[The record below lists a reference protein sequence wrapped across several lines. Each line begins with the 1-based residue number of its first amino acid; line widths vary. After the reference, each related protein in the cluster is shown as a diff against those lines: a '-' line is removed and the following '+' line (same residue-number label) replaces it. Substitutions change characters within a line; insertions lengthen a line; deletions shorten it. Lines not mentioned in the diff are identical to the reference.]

1 MEPQRPPEEQYKD
14 LYHFLAPHIE
24 SFNWAA
30 TEGLHK
36 LPDWIL
42 PQSVQDEK
50 SGDIITL
57 RVKELS
63 LTKPHDD
70 RGEIVYPYMCRL
82 GGTTYGGSLQI
93 KFEVSARG
101 LTKTPTVI
109 ANDIPIMVNSK
120 FCHLNGMTPQQKA
133 AIMEEPTE
141 AGGYFIYSGYEKLL
155 RLLILNR
162 QNYVFALNRPS
173 FHNRGPTFSNFATS
187 FRSVAPDCS
196 SVTTNVHYQTT
207 GNMVVLIPLD
217 RRMFFVPLPIILR
230 ALVEVEDTQIYQAI
244 VGNSKD
250 TFITDRVIATLKY
263 ASEMGLLTRA
273 AAREYLGAHFRN
285 AFKPPKHLSNEE
297 CCEILLQRYLFP
309 HLSGEAPSKKFDL
322 LIFMTRRL
330 LQLVKGNILP
340 DNMDANSA
348 HELLTPG
355 TLWLPV
361 ISDSILGI
369 LKDAANKIYKDLH
382 QGNPVGKD
390 LDDVINN
397 CHQYFSGD
405 SVSKRARQLFSTG
418 SLNGST
424 LGLSQTEGLSIIAE
438 RINYCRYLAHFRSVH
453 RGAFFTTM
461 KTTAVR
467 YLLPES
473 WGFMCPVHT
482 PDGGLCGLLTHLA
495 RFCEVVTGE
504 IGGQND
510 IIKILYNNGMVPFL
524 GSGDMVPVIVDGRVV
539 GSIKE
544 GLSKFAVDELKK
556 ARREGRIPEMCEI
569 ADLPAGSFTRSIYVF
584 VNQQRMMRPIWNNTE
599 NCQEFVGPLEQIFM
613 EIGARPTDEDK
624 PYREIHE
631 TSMLSLIA
639 SLTPFSDYNQ
649 SPRNMYQCQMAK
661 QTMGYPMHRE
671 AASTEVKTYH
681 VHYPQRPIVRTT
693 TQDSHALED
702 FLLGTNAC
710 VAVLSYTG
718 YDMEDALLIN
728 KCSVERGF
736 GHGCIYKTHRYIAAD
751 EGPHSFFCNTKDGE
765 IVDPDLDAD
774 GLPFVGQKV
783 TKGCKLLRVFNP
795 KENRDH
801 ILTYKDGEDGYID
814 KIITTSD
821 PHASTKVI
829 TSVVIKF
836 RMVRTPTIGDKFSSR
851 HGQKGVFSFPWPQE
865 NMPFCENGITPD
877 VIINPHAFPSRMTI
891 GMLIESMCGK
901 LKASQDCSFY
911 DATPF
916 THDEKN
922 RITDEVGGLLAKQG
936 FDYYGNETMFSGITG
951 EQFKADIFMGVVY
964 YQRLRHMV
972 GDKYQVRATGKM
984 NNITRQPL
992 KGRKKGGGIR
1002 LGEMERDGLLAQG
1015 VTFLIRDRFMW
1026 CSDGYTAKL
1035 CNRCGSFMFT
1045 QTKRDDNGYEE
1056 TYCSFCK
1063 KTGNCTT
1070 VYIPYVLRYLCAEFA
1085 AMNIRMK
1092 FDTKDLDH
1100 PHCCECHEEK

>member
-1 MEPQRPPEEQYKD
+1 MIPQRPPEEQYKD
-14 LYHFLAPHIE
+14 LCHFLSPHLE
-24 SFNWAA
+24 SFNWAVN
-30 TEGLHK
+30 TGLQK
-36 LPDWIL
+36 IPEWI
-42 PQSVQDEK
+42 PEQFVKRD
-50 SGDIITL
+50 GDDRIL
-57 RVKELS
+57 HFHVKELT
-63 LTKPHDD
+63 LTKPYDA
-70 RGEIVYPYMCRL
+70 RGNKIYPYMCRL
-82 GGTTYGGSLQI
+82 GGQTYGGSLNI
-93 KFEVSARG
+93 ILEAAINDLPPKKFSV
-101 LTKTPTVI
+101 V
-109 ANDIPIMVNSK
+109 ANNIPVMVNSDL
-120 FCHLNGMTPQQKA
+120 CHLKGLTPQEKGA
-133 AIMEEPTE
+133 LMEEPTE

-173 FHNRGPTFSNFATS
+173 FHSRGPTFTNFATS
-187 FRSVAPDCS
+187 FRSMAPDCS
-196 SVTTNVHYQTT
+196 SITTNVHYQNT
-207 GNMVVLIPLD
+207 GNMVVLIPIQ
-217 RRMFFVPLPIILR
+217 RRMFFVPLPILLR
-230 ALVEVEDTQIYQAI
+230 ALVEVDDRTIYESICGQ
-244 VGNSKD
+244 NPDS
-250 TFITDRVIATLKY
+250 FYSDRVIATLRY
-263 ASEMGLLTRA
+263 ASELDIHTRA
-273 AAREYLGAHFRN
+273 GARDFLGAHFRTVLQCPRH
-285 AFKPPKHLSNEE
+285 FTNEE
-297 CCEILLQRYLFP
+297 CCEVLLKRNLFP
-309 HLSGEAPSKKFDL
+309 HLSDEAPSKKFDL
-322 LIFMTRRL
+322 LIYMTRRL
-330 LQLVKGNILP
+330 LQLVKGEILP

-355 TLWLPV
+355 TLWLPAL
-361 ISDSILGI
+361 SDAITDF
-369 LKDAANKIYKDLH
+369 LKATAANVYKDEK
-382 QGNPVGKD
+382 NAI
-390 LDDVINN
+390 DDFDALQTTLKKNA
-397 CHQYFSGD
+397 SG
-405 SVSKRARQLFSTG
+405 VENRMRYLFSTG
-418 SLNGST
+418 SLRGNST

-495 RFCEVVTGE
+495 RFCEIVTGDSQGFKE
-504 IGGQND
+504 IVQIFTN
-510 IIKILYNNGMVPFL
+510 YGMVPFL

-539 GSIKE
+539 GSIRE
-544 GLSKFAVDELKK
+544 RLSSAAVEALKT
-556 ARREGRIPEMCEI
+556 ARRKGIIPKMAEI

-584 VNQQRMMRPIWNNTE
+584 LNQQRMMRPVFNVKA
-599 NCQEFVGPLEQIFM
+599 QEQEYAGPLEQIFM
-613 EIGARPTDEDK
+613 DIASNPKDESK
-624 PYREIHE
+624 AYREIHH
-631 TSMLSLIA
+631 TAMLSLIA

-661 QTMGYPMHRE
+661 QTMGYPSHRE

-681 VHYPQRPIVRTT
+681 VHYPQRPIVRTME
-693 TQDSHALED
+693 QDSHALED

-736 GHGCIYKTHRYIAAD
+736 GHGCIYKTHRYTAEEI
-751 EGPHSFFCNTKDGE
+751 ESNSYFCNTKDGV

-774 GLPFVGQKV
+774 GLPFVGQRV
-783 TKGCKLLRVFNP
+783 SKGCKLLRVYNP
-795 KENRDH
+795 KENKER
-801 ILTYKDGEDGYID
+801 IMSYKDGEDGFVD
-814 KIITTSD
+814 KVITTTSD
-821 PHASTKVI
+821 DGKRVL
-829 TSVVIKF
+829 SVVLKF

-901 LKASQDCSFY
+901 LRASQDCAFF

-922 RITDEVGGLLAKQG
+922 RITDEVGQMLAKEG
-936 FDYYGNETMFSGITG
+936 FEYYGNEAMYSGITG

-1015 VTFLIRDRFMW
+1015 VTFLLRDRFMW
-1026 CSDGYTAKL
+1026 CSDGHVAKL

-1045 QTKRDDNGYEE
+1045 QTKHDENGVEE
-1056 TYCSFCK
+1056 TYCTYCK
-1063 KTGNCTT
+1063 KSGNCTS
-1070 VYIPYVLRYLCAEFA
+1070 VYVPYVLRYLCAEFA

-1092 FDTKDLDH
+1092 FST
-1100 PHCCECHEEK
+1100 EEHSHAHVEEEIKEE